1 MSIDDFVDHLY
12 TYLYVYMVV
21 SGIMA
26 RLYWRIKQAGRWT
39 WKPLVGKRFTSE
51 EIARELIVYQ
61 KCLDPE
67 GEEE

>member
-12 TYLYVYMVV
+12 TYLYVYMLV

-39 WKPLVGKRFTSE
+39 WTPADVLGDIDGVTHV
-51 EIARELIVYQ
+51 IPYQ
-61 KCLDPE
+61 
-67 GEEE
+67 EEEE